1 MHSADEPV
9 AGDAGSGARLRLLR
23 AVTHGLLGVGTV
35 GDMAA
40 FVVRELG
47 TDPGIVSARVYLRDG
62 ESLRSIAWTDRP
74 TGSGPFE
81 LVPVDADLPA
91 AEVARSGVAVHG
103 EELSKLYDGHPE
115 LAARMPFPGEQ
126 TYHVVPLRIQDVVGG
141 LLVLTFRSD
150 DVVDASRQEFAT
162 TLGDSLA
169 QALGRALAAD
179 RVEAQRQGTLAFLSA
194 QTAALADVVAGRSLV
209 PVLEEFLGWI
219 EDASGGEVAASVM
232 LADEAGALLRHGAA
246 AGLPADYNA
255 AVDGLEIGPS
265 AGSCGTAAYRRERVV
280 VDDIETDP
288 LWADYRELARRAGVR
303 ACWSTPLLGS
313 DDELLGTLAFYHRT
327 PRRPEPQQLEA
338 MDAIADVVRLV
349 IDHSRR
355 LGGVGSLEDEAAQ
368 QLRLELAVSAG
379 GVGTFDWDLVDGAV
393 RYDDQLL
400 GIFGLEPGTG
410 RRTIDDFFGSVH
422 PGDLDRVRAQ
432 LDRAISEGTPYEA
445 EYRIALPGGGYRWVA
460 ARGRAVTDR
469 RGTPVRLVGAAQDTT
484 ARMEAE
490 ARVARVMD
498 SLSTAFFF
506 LDRDWCFSFLNGE
519 AERVLGRSRD
529 ELLGAEIWEEF
540 PAALGSEFEHH
551 YRHAAESGEPV
562 AFDAHY
568 PAPLD
573 AWFEVR
579 SWPNPDGLAVYF
591 IDVTDRHHAQEVAQR
606 AIGRAG
612 LLARVSEELAGT
624 LEPDESMRRLAGVL
638 IPAIADWCAITLVD
652 DDRHAGTRRGLGR
665 ALGWHSDPGLCE
677 VADEYARTRLEQMT
691 DRAVVVKA
699 IETGEVQ
706 VANSTGHDEVSRMFQ
721 PGSHQLELLE
731 TAGIHSFVV
740 LPLSGQEQPV
750 GMLSVVNGPERGE
763 FSEQDIDL
771 LREIA
776 ARAGQVLDRARLY
789 RQQRDVAETLQRSL
803 LRPPQS
809 RDDVEISVAY
819 VPAAEVAQVGG
830 DWYDAFN
837 QPDGSTTLIIGDVM
851 GHDLLAAA
859 AMSEARTLIRTLAA
873 QNQGDPARTL
883 DDAERVMRLLDLDTL
898 ATLLVARIERRTG
911 APDGL
916 ELSYSIA
923 GHPPPLVLHR
933 DGSVEVLD
941 QGPVDALLGIG
952 QQGRHQ
958 RTRSLEAGATLVL
971 YTDGLVERRDQ
982 AVDDG
987 IALLR
992 EALTGLAGRE
1002 PDEVRDAILARM
1014 LPERAEDDVALLVVR
1029 VSP

>member
-1 MHSADEPV
+1 VHAAEEPV
-9 AGDAGSGARLRLLR
+9 AGGARSAARLRLLR
-23 AVTHGLLGVGTV
+23 SVTRELLGVSSV
-35 GDMAA
+35 DEMAA
-40 FVVRELG
+40 VVVRELRS
-47 TDPGIVSARVYLRDG
+47 DPGIVSARVYLRDG
-62 ESLRSIAWTDRP
+62 DFLRSIAWTDRP

-81 LVPVDADLPA
+81 LVPIDADLPA
-91 AEVARSGVAVHG
+91 AEVARSGRPVHG
-103 EELSKLYDGHPE
+103 EEVARLYEDYPE
-115 LAARMPFPGEQ
+115 LAARAPYSGEA
-126 TYHVVPLRIQDVVGG
+126 TYHLVPLRIQGVVGG
-141 LLVLTFRSD
+141 LLVLTFAAGD
-150 DVVDASRQEFAT
+150 PVDADRREFAT

-169 QALGRALAAD
+169 QALGRALAAE
-179 RVEAQRQGTLAFLSA
+179 RVEAQRQGALAFLSA
-194 QTAALADVVAGRSLV
+194 QTTALVDVVAGRPLV

-219 EDASGGEVAASVM
+219 ETASGGEVAASVL
-232 LADEAGALLRHGAA
+232 LADNEAGVLRHGAA
-246 AGLPADYNA
+246 VGLPADYNA
-255 AVDGLEIGPS
+255 AVDGLEIGPT
-265 AGSCGTAAYRRERVV
+265 AGTCGTAAYLRERVI

-288 LWADYRELARRAGVR
+288 LWDDYRQLARDAGVR
-303 ACWSTPLLGS
+303 ACWSTPLIGS
-313 DDELLGTLAFYHRT
+313 DDDLLGTLAFYHRT
-327 PRRPEPQQLEA
+327 PRRPEQEQLEA
-338 MDAIADVVRLV
+338 MDAISDVVRLV
-349 IDHSRR
+349 IEHSRR
-355 LGGVGSLEDEAAQ
+355 LAGVRSLEDEAAR

-379 GVGTFDWDLVDGAV
+379 GVGTFDWDLAGGNL
-393 RYDDQLL
+393 RYDEQLL
-400 GIFGLEPGTG
+400 EIFGLEPRDR
-410 RRTIDDFFGSVH
+410 RRTIEDFFASVH
-422 PGDLDRVRAQ
+422 PGDVDRVRAQ
-432 LDRAISEGTPYEA
+432 LQRAVDDGVPYDA
-445 EYRIALPGGGYRWVA
+445 EYRIALPGGGHRWVA
-460 ARGRAVTDR
+460 ARGRVVRDR
-469 RGTPVRLVGAAQDTT
+469 HGTPVRLVGAAQDTT

-506 LDRDWCFSFLNGE
+506 LDRDWRFTFLNGE

-529 ELLGAEIWEEF
+529 ELLGAEIWQEF
-540 PAALGSEFEHH
+540 PASVGSGFEHH
-551 YRHAAESGEPV
+551 YRLAQETGEPV
-562 AFDAHY
+562 AFDAYY

-579 SWPNPDGLAVYF
+579 AWPNPDGLAVYF
-591 IDVTDRHHAQEVAQR
+591 IDITERHRAHEAAQR

-624 LEPDESMRRLAGVL
+624 VEPDDAMRRLAGVL
-638 IPAIADWCAITLVD
+638 IPALGDWCTITLVD

-665 ALGWHSDPGLCE
+665 ALGWHADPALRD

-691 DRAVVVKA
+691 NHAVVVRA
-699 IETGEVQ
+699 IETGAVQ
-706 VANSTGHDEVSRMFQ
+706 VANSTGRDEVRRMFQ
-721 PGSHQLELLE
+721 PGAHQLDLLDA
-731 TAGIHSFVV
+731 AGIHSFVV

-750 GMLSVVNGPERGE
+750 GLLSVVNGAERGE
-763 FSEQDIDL
+763 FTDEDVDL

-809 RDDVEISVAY
+809 REDLEISVAY
-819 VPAAEVAQVGG
+819 VPAAEVARVGG

-859 AMSEARTLIRTLAA
+859 AMSETRTLIRTLAA
-873 QNQGDPARTL
+873 QHGGDPARTL

-898 ATLLVARIERRTG
+898 ATLLVARIEAGTG
-911 APDGL
+911 AGGL
-916 ELSYSIA
+916 EVSYSIA

-933 DGSVEVLD
+933 DGTVEVLD
-941 QGPVDALLGIG
+941 EGPVDALLGID
-952 QQGRHQ
+952 QQGRRQ
-958 RTRSLEAGATLVL
+958 RTRSLEAGAILVL

-987 IALLR
+987 IALLCDTL
-992 EALTGLAGRE
+992 EGLVGRE